1 MGSGKDPIA
10 NLVAAVADGTPVDWD
25 RIEHDATPAQRGF
38 IEQLRLIATLFDSHK
53 SLATPESDHPKSA
66 ARYSPGARAERRAGD
81 LGRWGDVVLIEEV
94 GRGSYGAVYRAHDS
108 RLCRPVAAKLLP
120 QNSSA
125 ADAQLESK
133 LLHEGRTLARVQHPG
148 VVKVYRADKHN

>member
-66 ARYSPGARAERRAGD
+66 RTWRVTRGALGMVAFRRRQTLVTVEQRGNEAELFDEAALRR
-81 LGRWGDVVLIEEV
+81 
-94 GRGSYGAVYRAHDS
+94 
-108 RLCRPVAAKLLP
+108 
-120 QNSSA
+120 
-125 ADAQLESK
+125 
-133 LLHEGRTLARVQHPG
+133 
-148 VVKVYRADKHN
+148 